1 MNEFSSI
8 RLPAALHSHA
18 QELRA
23 SGTLDEEQFAVQ
35 QAEFIKALFGYVAY
49 LRDRSRETPVADVFL
64 STFVNLLETLEAN
77 ASDEARG
84 CAMKLLQ
91 IIPVIF
97 PGLLVASASGPAVV
111 IQAVQAIQADGAAK
125 SGDAASS

>member
-8 RLPAALHSHA
+8 RLPVALHSHA
-18 QELRA
+18 QELHA
-23 SGTLDEEQFAVQ
+23 SETLDEEQFAVQ

-49 LRDRSRETPVADVFL
+49 LRNRSRETPVADGFL

-77 ASDEARG
+77 ASDEAHG
-84 CAMKLLQ
+84 CATKLLL

-97 PGLLVASASGPAVV
+97 PGLLVASASNPAVA
-111 IQAVQAIQADGAAK
+111 IHAIQAIQADGAEK
-125 SGDAASS
+125 SGDHAS